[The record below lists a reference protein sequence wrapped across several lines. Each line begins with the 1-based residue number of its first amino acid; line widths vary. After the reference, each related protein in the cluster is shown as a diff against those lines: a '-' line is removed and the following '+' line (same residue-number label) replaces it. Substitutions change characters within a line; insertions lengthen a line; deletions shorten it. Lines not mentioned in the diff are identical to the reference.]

1 VKRERGVAAVT
12 ALLIV
17 AVAASAAAVMLS
29 QQSAM
34 LDQATMVASRAQ
46 ADLYAQAGIDWARG
60 VLAEDVRRDKEIDA
74 LNEGWAQPIV
84 ALPVERATIA
94 GAITDEQG
102 KLNLNN
108 LAIDGNRSAEHVL
121 MLRELLGRV
130 GLSPELAD
138 AVADWIDRDSD
149 LAPGG
154 GGAEDSYYLSLPR
167 PYRAPNTL
175 MVQVEELYRIRGFD
189 AAAVAKLKPYV
200 TALPGLERTPI
211 NVNTASAVVIA
222 AALNLSPDNAA
233 ALVAERDRKPFPSVA
248 AFGARVRELGVNAI
262 GDKFSVKSAHFSVRV
277 QVAQDDVQLAA
288 QALVKRSESG
298 ATAIIWRRPL
308 Y

>member
-1 VKRERGVAAVT
+1 MRRQRGVAAVT

-60 VLAEDVRRDKEIDA
+60 VLAESGRRNPGIDT
-74 LNEGWAQPIV
+74 LQQGWAQPIV

-94 GAITDEQG
+94 GAISDEQG

-108 LAIDGNRSAEHVL
+108 LADGVRADRDILVL
-121 MLRELLGRV
+121 RTLLGNL
-130 GLSPELAD
+130 GLPPTLAD
-138 AVADWIDRDSD
+138 AVVDWIDRDSD
-149 LAPGG
+149 LFSGA
-154 GGAEDSYYLSLPR
+154 GAEDSHYLSLAR
-167 PYRAPNTL
+167 PYRAPNDR
-175 MVQVEELYRIRGFD
+175 MVQVEELYRVRGFD

-200 TALPGLERTPI
+200 TALPGPARTAV
-211 NVNTASAVVIA
+211 NVNTASDVVIG
-222 AALNLSPDNAA
+222 ALYNLSPDKAA
-233 ALVAERDRKPFPSVA
+233 AIVAERARKPFADRSAFARA
-248 AFGARVRELGVNAI
+248 AEAVGVTNV
-262 GDKFSVKSAHFSVRV
+262 GDVDVKSAYYSVRV
-277 QVAQDDVQLAA
+277 QVAQDDVQLAT
-288 QALVKRSESG
+288 QALLRRDEKG
-298 ATAIIWRRPL
+298 TAIIWRRPL